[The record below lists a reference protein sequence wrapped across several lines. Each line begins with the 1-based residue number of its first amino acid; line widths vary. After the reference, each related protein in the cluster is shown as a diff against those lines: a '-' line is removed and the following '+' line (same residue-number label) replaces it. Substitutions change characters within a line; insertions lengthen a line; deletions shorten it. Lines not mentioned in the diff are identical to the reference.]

1 MVKKNINNKCFFLL
15 CILGKLYNF
24 YNINILY
31 YFLVK
36 FDFEFK
42 LWYNSY
48 VKGNRVLDFIGLT

>member
-1 MVKKNINNKCFFLL
+1 MVKKNINNKCFSLF

-42 LWYNSY
+42 LWFNSY

>member
-1 MVKKNINNKCFFLL
+1 MVKKNINNKCFSLI

-24 YNINILY
+24 YNINFLY